1 MGRALSCQGEKFLTV
16 LRSGLAV
23 LDQGNAMGRAVSCL
37 GLRHLGHHDMLTSNR
52 ASNRVT
58 VPRPNLHPY
67 LADGT
72 LTHPLKGREGKGG
85 MGKERKTVKE
95 LVEKFLW
102 KVAKTS
108 LNSEAKW

>member
-23 LDQGNAMGRAVSCL
+23 LDQGNAMGRAASCL

-52 ASNRVT
+52 VM

-72 LTHPLKGREGKGG
+72 LTHPLKGRGG
-85 MGKERKTVKE
+85 RGKERKTVKE